1 MLEQKAGHQRR
12 ECEPALIVSGR
23 QNDASESD
31 YSCISFDGSLDVPL
45 PVELVQP
52 VGNLVAM
59 FGEKKATFA
68 RIVRSM
74 RRLSL
79 SDERRGTRF
88 RVVVIYRL
96 RALF

>member
-45 PVELVQP
+45 PVELAQP
-52 VGNLVAM
+52 VGNLVAV
-59 FGEKKATFA
+59 FGEKGD
-68 RIVRSM
+68 VRPH
-74 RRLSL
+74 
-79 SDERRGTRF
+79 
-88 RVVVIYRL
+88 
-96 RALF
+96 RALDATIIALRRT

>member
-45 PVELVQP
+45 PV
-52 VGNLVAM
+52 
-59 FGEKKATFA
+59 A